1 MYPPPLLTYPPYHH
15 YTTATRSPM
24 ATHVVISIS
33 LHCTR
38 PIVQLFSI
46 FVTFSHPTAAA
57 FADQESVDALLGVQR
72 AEYERR
78 MRERLAT
85 RQQRLAEGFT
95 EEECDKLEAEEET
108 EFRKKRNILAELDG
122 VFEKVNSELYL
133 SIT

>member
-1 MYPPPLLTYPPYHH
+1 M
-15 YTTATRSPM
+15 
-24 ATHVVISIS
+24 
-33 LHCTR
+33 
-38 PIVQLFSI
+38 
-46 FVTFSHPTAAA
+46 TFSHPTAAA

-122 VFEKVNSELYL
+122 VFEKVS
-133 SIT
+133 SDKFSTT